1 MCNCHHCILLPVVLF
16 VHQESLSQSPGA
28 AVRPAAWQTRLP
40 KRQSHGGGWH
50 RRQQLGKV
58 SDLQR
63 GLGNSFRT
71 PTSWGLYPQ
80 LQGDAAAW

>member
-1 MCNCHHCILLPVVLF
+1 MCNCHHCILQPVVLSE
-16 VHQESLSQSPGA
+16 HHGLLLQSLGA
-28 AVRPAAWQTRLP
+28 VVRPAARQTRLP
-40 KRQSHGGGWH
+40 KCQSHGGGWH

-63 GLGNSFRT
+63 GLGNSCRT